1 LEDGGDRAANVDL
14 SETNAMSKKP
24 DVWVTQ
30 RDDGR
35 WQVRRENAD
44 RASSIHE
51 TQGAANDRAAEI
63 ARHAGVERITQGRDG
78 KIRSKDSFGNDPA
91 SRRDREH

>member
-1 LEDGGDRAANVDL
+1 
-14 SETNAMSKKP
+14 MSNKK

-30 RDDGR
+30 QDDGR
-35 WQVRRENAD
+35 WQVKREQAD

-51 TQGAANDRAAEI
+51 TQRAADDRAAEI
-63 ARHAGVERITQGRDG
+63 ARREGVERITQGRDG
-78 KIRSKDSFGNDPA
+78 RIRSKDSFGPDPA